1 MPVLRFSPRQR
12 LLQSPRGLALRTLAL
27 SLAAVALMLMDQHYE
42 LLPRVRGAL
51 MAAVYPTQWLVNAPA
66 AGLRELGADLAS
78 RASLLAENR
87 SLKHAQLLASVQLE
101 RFDSLETENRRLRAL
116 LNTAGTMRGRVK
128 VASVLNTNTDAFADR
143 MTVNAGRS
151 AGVYKGQPLLD
162 ASGIVGQTLQV
173 GPISAQVMLIT
184 DPASAVPVEIERTGL
199 ATLAVGTGS
208 LNLLSLPYLP
218 NNADVK
224 PGDRLLASGL
234 GGLYPRGY
242 PVGVVT
248 AVTPQP
254 GRRFAE
260 VEAQPLA
267 RLGREHQVLLYFA
280 GDQPQGAP

>member
-1 MPVLRFSPRQR
+1 MRFTPRSR
-12 LLQSPRGLALRTLAL
+12 LLQSSRGLALRTLVLA
-27 SLAAVALMLMDQHYE
+27 LAAIALMLMDRHYD

-51 MAAVYPTQWLVNAPA
+51 MTAVYPAQWLVNAPA
-66 AGLRELGADLAS
+66 AGLRELGTDLAS
-78 RASLLAENR
+78 RAALLAENSR
-87 SLKHAQLLASVQLE
+87 LKQEQLLASAHLE
-101 RFDSLETENRRLRAL
+101 RLDSLEAENRRLRAL

-128 VASVLNTNTDAFADR
+128 VASVLSINTDAFSDR
-143 MTVNAGRS
+143 VTVNAGAS
-151 AGVYKGQPLLD
+151 AGVHKGQPVLD
-162 ASGIVGQTLQV
+162 ANGIVGQTLQV
-173 GPISAQVMLIT
+173 GPISTQVMLIT

-224 PGDRLLASGL
+224 AGDRLLASGL

-248 AVTPQP
+248 AVTPHP
-254 GRRFAE
+254 GKRFAD

-280 GDQPQGAP
+280 GEQPRGAP

>member
-1 MPVLRFSPRQR
+1 MLRFTPRQR

-27 SLAAVALMLMDQHYE
+27 ALAAVALMLLDQHYG

-66 AGLRELGADLAS
+66 AGLRELGTDLAA

-87 SLKHAQLLASVQLE
+87 RLKREQLLASARLE
-101 RFDSLETENRRLRAL
+101 HLASLEAENQRLRAL
-116 LNTAGTMRGRVK
+116 LNTAGSMRGRVK
-128 VASVLNTNTDAFADR
+128 VASVLSIDADAFANR
-143 MTVNAGRS
+143 ITVNAGRN
-151 AGVYKGQPLLD
+151 AGVRKGQPLLD
-162 ASGIVGQTLQV
+162 ANGIVGQTLQV
-173 GPISAQVMLIT
+173 GPLSAQVMLIT
-184 DPASAVPVEIERTGL
+184 DTASAVPVEIERTGL

-218 NNADVK
+218 NNADIK

-248 AVTPQP
+248 SVTPQP
-254 GRRFAE
+254 GRRFAD

-280 GDQPQGAP
+280 GKQPREAP